1 MDERTQGAWIIHHTD
16 KLQDMKY
23 AANDYENINL
33 AGKCGLLLSSLAATE
48 EMSISQ
54 EKLNALAKAA
64 NISLKME
71 LPTILDKLEKQK
83 LIISDSTRVYII
95 GLTNA
100 VIKLA
105 SSVIANQSIATALKR
120 EVDKQTKYRSVEI
133 LSDYFAKT
141 ANMNSLFKNA
151 SLFELHAYSQVVT
164 TPLKLPIEL
173 QSIIGLLTDFFRMDR
188 KQILNL

>member
-1 MDERTQGAWIIHHTD
+1 MEMDERTQGAWIIHHTD

-33 AGKCGLLLSSLAATE
+33 AGKCGLLLSSLAASE

-83 LIISDSTRVYII
+83 LIISDSTRIYII
-95 GLTNA
+95 GLTTSATLEHTTSIFYDENPDDTEIA
-100 VIKLA
+100 VIDISEKISELP
-105 SSVIANQSIATALKR
+105 QEYKR
-120 EVDKQTKYRSVEI
+120 AKEYISDTYKISNKKTDDLLIGSEEI
-133 LSDYFAKT
+133 GFIDADVAK
-141 ANMNSLFKNA
+141 N
-151 SLFELHAYSQVVT
+151 
-164 TPLKLPIEL
+164 
-173 QSIIGLLTDFFRMDR
+173 
-188 KQILNL
+188 